1 MHLPNFYV
9 YDTILSG
16 DIMKKPLAFRIRPEN
31 IDDIYGQEHL
41 FGENKV
47 LRNMIENQDIFSMV
61 FFGPPGTGKTTAA
74 IAIARALNRP
84 FRLFNAVTDN
94 KKKLDQL
101 FVEAEMSSGL
111 VVIIDE
117 VHRLNKNIQD
127 VLLPHIENGLITI
140 IGATT
145 SNPHFAIN
153 PAIRSRVHLF
163 EFHALCADDI
173 ISILHKGSQ
182 QYLPTTIDESVI
194 HKIAHQSN
202 GDARYALNALEL
214 VMTSTK
220 DSKITNEHL
229 ERLSL
234 SMNISMDKDS
244 DNYYDTLSGFQKSI
258 RGSDV
263 DAALYY
269 LAKLIEV
276 GDLQSIQRRL
286 IVIAYEDIG
295 LANPALCAR
304 VISAMDSLD
313 RIGLPEGRI
322 ILAHAVIECALSPKS
337 KSAEHAID
345 TALHAIRNT
354 AYQTPSYLRLSSVGV
369 DDLDMYDY
377 DRSDL
382 WYKIQYLPDP
392 LKDAKF
398 YAPGNINSA
407 EKTYIQNYETLSK
420 IKRSNNM
427 RALKTSNKK

>member
-1 MHLPNFYV
+1 MHLPNYYV
-9 YDTILSG
+9 YDTIISG
-16 DIMKKPLAFRIRPEN
+16 DIMNKPLAFRIRPET
-31 IDDIYGQEHL
+31 IDDIFGQEHL

-47 LRNMIENQDIFSMV
+47 LRNMIENKDIFSMI

-74 IAIARALNRP
+74 MAIANALNRP
-84 FRLFNAVTDN
+84 YRMFNAVTDN

-101 FVEAEMSSGL
+101 FLEAEMSSGL

-163 EFHALCADDI
+163 EFHSLTTDDI
-173 ISILHKGSQ
+173 TNILQKGSKE
-182 QYLPTTIDESVI
+182 YLPTTIEPDVI
-194 HKIAHQSN
+194 NKIAHQSN
-202 GDARYALNALEL
+202 GDARFALNALEL

-220 DSKITNEHL
+220 DPTITNEHL
-229 ERLSL
+229 ERLSI
-234 SMNISMDKDS
+234 SINISMDKDS

-304 VISAMDSLD
+304 VVTAMDSVD

-322 ILAHAVIECALSPKS
+322 ILSHAVIECALSPKS

-345 TALHAIRNT
+345 AAIQSIRNT
-354 AYQTPSYLRLSSVGV
+354 AYQTPQYLRLSPVGI
-369 DDLDMYDY
+369 DDEDMYDY
-377 DRSDL
+377 NRSDL
-382 WYKIQYLPDP
+382 WHKIQYLPDQ
-392 LKDAKF
+392 LKDSTF
-398 YAPGNINSA
+398 YTPGNINSA

-420 IKRSNNM
+420 YKRSNNM
-427 RALKTSNKK
+427 RELKKKK